1 MPSEK
6 GGVWKDNMKS
16 VREMIGDYRAEVL
29 NHDIDGTRASKIITE
44 LSVLLANVNE
54 QIREALVLYNQKLA
68 NTLAV
73 EKSAARAK
81 ILAEITPEYI
91 DFKTKK
97 DLKEEVVELIRG
109 LKYYVNAKKDEWDI
123 NN

>member
-1 MPSEK
+1 
-6 GGVWKDNMKS
+6 MKT
-16 VREMIGDYRAEVL
+16 VREMISEYRAEVL
-29 NHDIDGTRASKIITE
+29 KQELSPDRAAKIIAE
-44 LSVLLANVNE
+44 LTVLLANVNE
-54 QIREALVLYNQKLA
+54 QIREAIIIYNQTLA
-68 NTLAV
+68 KTLAV

-109 LKYYVNAKKDEWDI
+109 LKYYVNAKKDEWQSL
-123 NN
+123 

>member
-1 MPSEK
+1 MIQ
-6 GGVWKDNMKS
+6 KS
-16 VREMIGDYRAEVL
+16 VREMIGDYRTEVL
-29 NHDIDGTRASKIITE
+29 NHDIDGTRASKIIAE

-54 QIREALVLYNQKLA
+54 QIRESLVIYNQKLA

-109 LKYYVNAKKDEWDI
+109 LKYYVNAKKDEWGV